1 MYLCLCKD
9 VTERDVEQVAR
20 TGTTT
25 PEALIGAL
33 GLDDD
38 VCCGR
43 CALEIEEFVAVAERE
58 WSQVGALHPS

>member
-9 VTERDVEQVAR
+9 VTEREVEEVAR
-20 TGTTT
+20 AGTTT
-25 PEALIGAL
+25 PEGLIGAL

-43 CALEIEEFVAVAERE
+43 CALEIEEFVAVAERGWE
-58 WSQVGALHPS
+58 QSDATGE